1 MMNGFLFRF
10 ATVVTSLALA
20 ATVASAQ
27 DTRPAEQVYKNIKV
41 MKGIPAAQM
50 LPTMHLIKA
59 ALGVGCDHCHIEP
72 ERERDDLPAKEKAR
86 EMYLMM
92 TAINRANFQGNPVV
106 TCYTCHKGHVVPEGM
121 PSLPAPQ
128 VAEGV
133 EAAAQRALPSVDD
146 IVAKYI
152 RALGGEAAIRK
163 VTTRVIIGSQD
174 LPTGPGGTV
183 PAPAKLERLLKAPN
197 LVSDVYTTDKFTM
210 STGFD
215 GKVQWTK
222 AANGNVTWLAPDSVD
237 GERAARAAAFY
248 EPLTLQQQYRT
259 LAVEGTARINGK
271 DTYVVVGTPAANTA
285 ERLYFEVR
293 SGLLLRKSTYIETAV
308 GRSPF
313 QVEFDDYR
321 NTGSGMKI
329 PFVIRMSPAGP
340 RTELHPVSTLRITS
354 VKDNVPVDEA
364 RFAKPAA
371 ATR

>member
-1 MMNGFLFRF
+1 MNRFLFLF
-10 ATVVTSLALA
+10 TTVIASLALA

-27 DTRPAEQVYKNIKV
+27 DTRPAEQVFKNIKV
-41 MKGIPAAQM
+41 MNGVPAGQV
-50 LPTMHLIKA
+50 LPAMHLIKA

-72 ERERDDLPAKEKAR
+72 ERERDDLPAKDKAR
-86 EMYLMM
+86 QMYVMM
-92 TAINRANFQGNPVV
+92 TTINRTNFEGRPVV
-106 TCYTCHKGHVVPEGM
+106 TCYTCHKGHAVPEGM
-121 PSLPAPQ
+121 PSLPAPT

-133 EAAAQRALPSVDD
+133 EAVPQPALPSVDD
-146 IVAKYI
+146 ILAKYI
-152 RALGGEAAIRK
+152 RALGGEAAMRK
-163 VTTRVIIGSQD
+163 VTTRVIVGSQD

-183 PAPAKLERLLKAPN
+183 PSPAKLERSLKAPN
-197 LVSDVYTTDKFTM
+197 LVADVYTADKFTM

-222 AANGNVTWLAPDSVD
+222 AANGNVTSLAPDGID
-237 GERAARAAAFY
+237 EERAARNAAFY
-248 EPLTLQQQYRT
+248 EPLTLQQQYKT

-271 DTYVVVGTPAANTA
+271 ETYVVVGTPAANTP
-285 ERLYFEVR
+285 ERLYFDVR

-313 QVEFDDYR
+313 QVEFDDYH
-321 NTGSGMKI
+321 NTGSSVKI

-354 VKDNVPVDEA
+354 VKDNVALDDAKFA
-364 RFAKPAA
+364 RPTA